1 MDPAQQVLVTD
12 CLQEGGMVSAHMI
25 PDRDDHQFVGVAVSH
40 EPAFAADESGHV
52 VLLSR
57 STPTVLPQC
66 WHDVG
71 VADPGEDSAGR
82 R

>member
-40 EPAFAADESGHV
+40 EPAFAADDPGHV
-52 VLLSR
+52 VLLSKVYPDGIA
-57 STPTVLPQC
+57 TML
-66 WHDVG
+66 
-71 VADPGEDSAGR
+71 A
-82 R
+82 